1 MDLGL
6 AGKNAIITGGSKGI
20 GRCTALALAAE
31 GANVA
36 ICARGQEALDAT
48 AEEIRALGVQAH
60 AAACDVSDAGA
71 LEKFLNGARTAL
83 GSVDILI
90 NNTSGFGMTDDEAGW
105 KVSVDVDLMATVRAT
120 QQVIPWMSDAG
131 GGSIVHIS
139 SISGLEPGSPPAYA
153 AVKAALFN
161 HAKTMAQN
169 LAPQN
174 IRVNCVAPG
183 SIFFEGGFWDMVKQ
197 GNREMFD
204 GVVAGIPYGRMGK
217 PEEVADTIVFV
228 ASPRANWVSGA
239 TLVVDGVQHKGIY

>member
-83 GSVDILI
+83 GSVDILV

-120 QQVIPWMSDAG
+120 QQVITWMSDAG

>member
-83 GSVDILI
+83 GSVDILV